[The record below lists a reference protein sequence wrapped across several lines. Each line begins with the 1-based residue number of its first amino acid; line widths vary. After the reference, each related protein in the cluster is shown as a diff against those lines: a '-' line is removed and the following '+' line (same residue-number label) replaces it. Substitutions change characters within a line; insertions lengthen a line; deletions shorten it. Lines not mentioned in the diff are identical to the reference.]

1 MAKGF
6 GLRRRRPGPFGSRSG
21 RFWGLQILSVVG
33 ALAVVGAFAA
43 HQLGWIGPS
52 RLSYA
57 LANCLGAG
65 LLTVVAVADGQVG
78 FIFLQGAWT
87 LIGLWG
93 TVAILRSRKALPLRG
108 AKDREEA

>member
-1 MAKGF
+1 M
-6 GLRRRRPGPFGSRSG
+6 
-21 RFWGLQILSVVG
+21 QVLSVVG

-57 LANCLGAG
+57 LANFLGAG
-65 LLTVVAVADGQVG
+65 LLTVVAVVDGQVG
-78 FIFLQGAWT
+78 FILLQGAWT

-93 TVAILRSRKALPLRG
+93 AVAILRGRGTPPSREG
-108 AKDREEA
+108 GGREA